1 MGAAHLPK
9 ARAHRGGEY
18 LGRPQLLHEQAY
30 PQDIHHRVQRPHLV
44 EMHQLHRPAVYLGL
58 RLGDAA
64 IYCQHLPLDLGRYA
78 QALDQPLDLPHAPMG
93 MPVVVPV
100 GMVVLVPVVVL
111 VGMVVVVL
119 VPVVVLVGMVV
130 VMVVGVVIFLLA
142 MDPHLHFAAGDA
154 AAQYL
159 LGLHG
164 YAGYAQ
170 AVEPGEEAIG
180 IGMQIQQRPH
190 EHIPRRAHAA
200 IQIQSFHIFVS
211 PKRLIIWAR

>member
-1 MGAAHLPK
+1 
-9 ARAHRGGEY
+9 
-18 LGRPQLLHEQAY
+18 
-30 PQDIHHRVQRPHLV
+30 
-44 EMHQLHRPAVYLGL
+44 
-58 RLGDAA
+58 
-64 IYCQHLPLDLGRYA
+64 
-78 QALDQPLDLPHAPMG
+78 MG
-93 MPVVVPV
+93 MPVVVP
-100 GMVVLVPVVVL
+100 

-142 MDPHLHFAAGDA
+142 MDPHPHFAAGDA

>member
-1 MGAAHLPK
+1 MGATHLPK

-18 LGRPQLLHEQAY
+18 LDRPQLLHEQAY
-30 PQDIHHRVQRPHLV
+30 PQDIRHRVQSPHLV

-64 IYCQHLPLDLGRYA
+64 IYRQHLPLDLGRYG
-78 QALDQPLDLPHAPMG
+78 QALDQRLDFPHAPMG

-100 GMVVLVPVVVL
+100 GMA
-111 VGMVVVVL
+111 
-119 VPVVVLVGMVV
+119 MVV
-130 VMVVGVVIFLLA
+130 VMEGIFLLA

>member
-1 MGAAHLPK
+1 MSRHTPRISVTASK
-9 ARAHRGGEY
+9 A
-18 LGRPQLLHEQAY
+18 PTSW
-30 PQDIHHRVQRPHLV
+30 

-64 IYCQHLPLDLGRYA
+64 IYRQHLPLDLGRYG
-78 QALDQPLDLPHAPMG
+78 QALDQPLDLPHAPVRMVVVVVVVMG
-93 MPVVVPV
+93 M
-100 GMVVLVPVVVL
+100 L
-111 VGMVVVVL
+111 VGMVVVV
-119 VPVVVLVGMVV
+119 VMGMLVGMVV
-130 VMVVGVVIFLLA
+130 VMLVGMAMVVVMEGIFLLA

-180 IGMQIQQRPH
+180 IPMQIQQRPH
-190 EHIPRRAHAA
+190 EHIPCRAHAA

-211 PKRLIIWAR
+211 KRLIIWADSPRRIHCRCSPRSPRWRRN

>member
-1 MGAAHLPK
+1 M
-9 ARAHRGGEY
+9 
-18 LGRPQLLHEQAY
+18 
-30 PQDIHHRVQRPHLV
+30 VV
-44 EMHQLHRPAVYLGL
+44 VVVVV
-58 RLGDAA
+58 
-64 IYCQHLPLDLGRYA
+64 
-78 QALDQPLDLPHAPMG
+78 MG
-93 MPVVVPV
+93 M
-100 GMVVLVPVVVL
+100 L
-111 VGMVVVVL
+111 VGMVVVV
-119 VPVVVLVGMVV
+119 VMLVGMAMVV
-130 VMVVGVVIFLLA
+130 VMEVIFLLA
-142 MDPHLHFAAGDA
+142 MDPHPHFAAGDA

-170 AVEPGEEAIG
+170 AVEPGEEAVG

>member
-1 MGAAHLPK
+1 
-9 ARAHRGGEY
+9 
-18 LGRPQLLHEQAY
+18 
-30 PQDIHHRVQRPHLV
+30 
-44 EMHQLHRPAVYLGL
+44 
-58 RLGDAA
+58 
-64 IYCQHLPLDLGRYA
+64 
-78 QALDQPLDLPHAPMG
+78 MG
-93 MPVVVPV
+93 MPVVVP
-100 GMVVLVPVVVL
+100 

-130 VMVVGVVIFLLA
+130 VMLVGMAMVVVMEGIFLLA